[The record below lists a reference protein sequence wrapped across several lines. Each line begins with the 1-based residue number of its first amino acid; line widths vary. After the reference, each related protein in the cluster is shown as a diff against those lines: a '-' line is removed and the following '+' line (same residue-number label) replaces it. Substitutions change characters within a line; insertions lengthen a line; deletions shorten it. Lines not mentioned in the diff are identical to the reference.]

1 MGRADNQQTTTM
13 STQQN
18 PPQNDPDSNVS
29 TNEQPPKQTTDPD
42 ETVLRYASY
51 YERARVEDTEQGV
64 ARELLFQQLEGYQR
78 FLDQEPKVGSQ
89 KETWTRLQR
98 LIHNASIYAETYRDH
113 LPRDEIVDTVIRDM
127 NESGWHLSY
136 GIAEWIVREVFEPNQ
151 AASDGGET

>member
-1 MGRADNQQTTTM
+1 MGRADNQQTTIM

-18 PPQNDPDSNVS
+18 SPQDDQSESNVP
-29 TNEQPPKQTTDPD
+29 TIKQTTDPD
-42 ETVLRYASY
+42 ATVLRYASY

-78 FLDQEPKVGSQ
+78 FLDQEPKVGPQ